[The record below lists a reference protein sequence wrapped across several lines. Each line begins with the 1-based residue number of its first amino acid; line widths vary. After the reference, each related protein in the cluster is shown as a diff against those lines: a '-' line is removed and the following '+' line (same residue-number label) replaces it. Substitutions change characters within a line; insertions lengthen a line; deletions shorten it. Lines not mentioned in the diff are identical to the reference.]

1 MPAALKGLDP
11 NKDGVPL
18 CFDRNLAHG
27 CKRDTWQTPAGLQCE
42 KGLHLCMKCGSP
54 DHGAHAC
61 SNWCLAVGAGFATSS
76 EALSDGPAA
85 ECVAGPSSAA
95 SEVCTPAPQL
105 DAVRISPVV
114 PALAGEPTVTVTA
127 HAGRQ
132 PAFDSNFSHPASQ
145 PLPAGR
151 AEVSTQVGT
160 SERSGA
166 SDADALSSVP
176 ARAPEVRA
184 CVAVELFAGSCRLSK
199 CLRSAGFET
208 IAVDVK
214 DAVGHQALKLDLL
227 SAAGLTV
234 LWDVLSSGQILYVQ
248 WRRPATLLLPLVSSQ
263 VGPGRCVMCRRLM
276 GWMDSVSCTGVR
288 SVMPIGC
295 MLQRCCSVLPR
306 TWHWLEPRKSLFQ
319 PVLDDFFHGALG
331 P

>member
-132 PAFDSNFSHPASQ
+132 SAFDSNFSHPASQ

-176 ARAPEVRA
+176 ARAPEVGSLRA

-234 LWDVLSSGQILYVQ
+234 LWDVLSSGQILYVHMAPPCDTASAA
-248 WRRPATLLLPLVSSQ
+248 RFIPGGPRPLRDVSPPDGLDGLSFLHRCQVRNANRLYAAEMLLCFATHVALAGASKIPLPA
-263 VGPGRCVMCRRLM
+263 
-276 GWMDSVSCTGVR
+276 
-288 SVMPIGC
+288 
-295 MLQRCCSVLPR
+295 CS
-306 TWHWLEPRKSLFQ
+306 
-319 PVLDDFFHGALG
+319 G
-331 P
+331 